1 MIAADIEVPGTV
13 ILATFGEII
22 WYGIFCVAW
31 ASNPPVD
38 LVSLKYNFGLLFA
51 LASVALLETENGN
64 PVWEA
69 FKPVVSILTV

>member
-1 MIAADIEVPGTV
+1 MFAM
-13 ILATFGEII
+13 LGEII
-22 WYGIFCVAW
+22 WKGMFCVAW
-31 ASNPPVD
+31 VSYPPVD

-69 FKPVVSILTV
+69 FKPVVSILRV